1 MKKIIFKNKK
11 IITFSTIFILILLLF
26 LKTSFFKNLINIL
39 KFTENER
46 IERIYGYCGG
56 ESIGYLKYLKN
67 KYKIKTNPRVLNY
80 EHTPP
85 TNWSIYVAG
94 AKDYNENQLILLN
107 YPGQEIDIKLHHY
120 KYNFYEFKDPRHYS
134 ILFKSLKKI
143 KINNFIEPNIEVEFY
158 IKDGSDK
165 LSMLE
170 SIQIVKDLET
180 NDFIMNQKLDVFKL
194 KEKRFFL
201 KFNKLKKEK
210 KIIATLENKYNLN
223 NYKVLDKYKNCYFI
237 E

>member
-11 IITFSTIFILILLLF
+11 IITFLTIFTLILLLF

-134 ILFKSLKKI
+134 KMFKSLKKI
-143 KINNFIEPNIEVEFY
+143 KINDFIEPNIEVEFY

-170 SIQIVKDLET
+170 NIQIVKDQET
-180 NDFIMNQKLDVFKL
+180 NDYIMNQNLDVFKF

-201 KFNKLKKEK
+201 KFNNLKKEK